1 MKRNIIYLVLF
12 VTVLISSCQSNHDK
26 RIQVALSLAENG
38 RPDSAL
44 IQLNKIDQSMLSD
57 LDMAMYSLAYTMAQ
71 DKTGID
77 IDNDSLIRT
86 AYTYYYN
93 RPEDSLYAK
102 SQYYMGKYYALN
114 DSSEKALQCFRKSI
128 VMAKRKHDYDTQC
141 LSLFQQS
148 LILREYDPDKAMLC
162 AKAANSI
169 YNNLKGSK
177 LSNKAYYLL
186 NLAECIRYKNDNPNI
201 CISLARKAIRYAI
214 QSKDSVTISNSYQD
228 LASFY
233 ALGGNITLA
242 LKATSESLRYNNKDD
257 FSKIFALSQ
266 FYVLADS
273 LTQAKRKLSEALPLN
288 INDSCAYYSLKRD
301 IAIKESDLANAESL
315 ADSTDFYLDKKNSEN
330 LKTRNTY
337 YSLMLQKE
345 IARTKALSES
355 KWKSYVIL
363 LIAVSAL
370 IIILLMSF
378 IFFQKKKQ
386 MNEKY
391 EKGVK
396 LHNMEIEHKE
406 IQITTMRK
414 FLLSKIGIIQRL
426 QSLNQSKHKLLLLS
440 KDDWEEIEIF
450 LNSTDND
457 FVVKIKDG
465 FPELTTKDIQFLM
478 LVKLKLP
485 YKSIALIYNIEEKS
499 VKQRM
504 FLFKKKLGLQNSKMS
519 TKEFIERY

>member
-1 MKRNIIYLVLF
+1 M
-12 VTVLISSCQSNHDK
+12 
-26 RIQVALSLAENG
+26 
-38 RPDSAL
+38 
-44 IQLNKIDQSMLSD
+44 
-57 LDMAMYSLAYTMAQ
+57 
-71 DKTGID
+71 
-77 IDNDSLIRT
+77 
-86 AYTYYYN
+86 
-93 RPEDSLYAK
+93 
-102 SQYYMGKYYALN
+102 
-114 DSSEKALQCFRKSI
+114 
-128 VMAKRKHDYDTQC
+128 
-141 LSLFQQS
+141 
-148 LILREYDPDKAMLC
+148 
-162 AKAANSI
+162 
-169 YNNLKGSK
+169 
-177 LSNKAYYLL
+177 
-186 NLAECIRYKNDNPNI
+186 NLAECISYKDDNPNI

-315 ADSTDFYLDKKNSEN
+315 ADSTDLYLDKKNSEN

-370 IIILLMSF
+370 IIIMLMSF

-457 FVVKIKDG
+457 FVVKIKDD
-465 FPELTTKDIQFLM
+465 FPELTTKDLQFLM

-504 FLFKKKLGLQNSKMS
+504 FLFKKKLGLQNSNMS